1 MPNWCSNTLYITGPE
16 SDAKALRTL
25 MTTATSKFDFE
36 AILPMPEELR
46 QSESGTTSQTAWH
59 LKYGD
64 WSKVAWKYG
73 PDQYPTRDVAIE
85 AARAADDWRP
95 CVIGKK
101 NNPFPTI
108 PPRSF
113 DELADA
119 VQSRVMRYG
128 HPDWYEWSC
137 ATWGTKW
144 NANDCGWMSPAR
156 AVKREAAQVAY
167 FDTAW
172 GPPVPVIVALSERFP
187 SLCLRLSFYEEDG
200 WQGFITLEHGD
211 ITAQKDETCNWRE
224 ESTSL
229 SHDLTRP
236 EDTIYI
242 GHARDS
248 QAGVP
253 AFDKSKWANPFD
265 GGEHTVEQAAGLYL
279 RWVQSDA
286 TVEPLLPAGNWHR
299 PTLDEI
305 REELQRRTLL
315 CPCRGSGE
323 CHGRV
328 LMRLACGWDGEDEDY
343 TQDERDPP
351 APWAA
356 GDIEVP
362 VVRYDGPAR

>member
-25 MTTATSKFDFE
+25 MTTAKSKFDFE
-36 AILPMPEELR
+36 AILPMPEEVR
-46 QSESGTTSQTAWH
+46 QSESGSKSDTAWR

-64 WSKVAWKYG
+64 WSTVQWKYG
-73 PDQYPTRDVAIE
+73 PNHYATRDAAIE

-95 CVIGKK
+95 SVIATKD
-101 NNPFPTI
+101 NPFPAI

-119 VQSRVMRYG
+119 VQALVIRHG

-144 NANDCGWMSPAR
+144 PADLCGWMSPAR
-156 AVKREAAQVAY
+156 AAKREAAQVAY

-172 GPPVPVIVALSERFP
+172 SPPVPVIVALSERFP
-187 SLCLRLSFYEEDG
+187 LLCLRLSFYEEDG
-200 WQGFITLEHGD
+200 WNGFVTVERGE

-224 ESTSL
+224 ECTSL

-236 EDTIYI
+236 ADTIYI
-242 GHARDS
+242 GHERDA
-248 QAGVP
+248 QDGVP
-253 AFDKSKWANPFD
+253 AFEKSKWANPFD
-265 GGEHTVEQAAGLYL
+265 SDQRTIAEAAGLYL
-279 RWVQSDA
+279 RWVQGDA
-286 TVEPLLPAGNWHR
+286 TVEPLLPAGEWHR

-305 REELQRRTLL
+305 REELQRKTLL
-315 CPCRGSGE
+315 CACRGNGGGE
-323 CHGRV
+323 CHGTV
-328 LMRLACGWDGEDEDY
+328 LMRLACGWDAEDEDY

-351 APWAA
+351 APHRA
-356 GDIEVP
+356 GDFNISP
-362 VVRYDGPAR
+362 DGIART